1 MQIPST
7 EIPNFYVVK
16 IIKIFLYIQ
25 HIYVYIWKDVLNETQ
40 NLLYMEEREREYF
53 VPYISYMGTKVE
65 KVHFSSFHFPPL
77 FRNPIV
83 DVRNV
88 QTCREL

>member
-40 NLLYMEEREREYF
+40 NLLYMEERVREYF
-53 VPYISYMGTKVE
+53 VPYISWVQKWKKYTFP
-65 KVHFSSFHFPPL
+65 HFISPL
-77 FRNPIV
+77 YLEI
-83 DVRNV
+83 
-88 QTCREL
+88 LLLM